1 MSSTSTRNE
10 MTAKTST
17 DPAVV
22 TAHLRRM
29 SVVFAVEL
37 RLKIVCELYMRE
49 MSPTRFYEEFGGG
62 SISRVTRNFERL
74 AEAGW
79 LEYIR
84 KEGPGGR
91 RRGGIEHF
99 YRATELAYFNAE
111 TWALLPYSIRVA
123 FSWSSFK
130 QIADRLRTAIE
141 AGWVEAR
148 SKGDLTSES
157 LRLDGVGWANVIDA
171 ITAHFDFI
179 FEEQKA
185 SALRIA
191 RSGDETIRASVVQI
205 AFEPSDGGSLEVPHL
220 VESREEPV
228 VPLPVRLSK
237 VLADEVCMRIV
248 QEANTRDISATQF
261 HAEVGGDTVAAIRR
275 RFKKL
280 AKVSLLTEV
289 DARTGGRRRGA
300 TEKFYRATG
309 PAIFSTQGG
318 GPWADIPELVDE
330 TATWCR
336 FEDLSTQIKEAMRHG
351 IFDAREDSCLAWS
364 VLRLDRQGWE
374 AVTADLEALRRFARE
389 EQVRARSRMA
399 KSGEPAVEMVV
410 ALAAFK
416 SPKEP
421 EREP

>member
-1 MSSTSTRNE
+1 MTTTARSSPD
-10 MTAKTST
+10 AL
-17 DPAVV
+17 

-37 RLKIVCELYMRE
+37 RLKIVAELYMRE

-99 YRATELAYFNAE
+99 YRATELAYFDAE

-123 FSWSSFK
+123 FSWNSFR
-130 QIADRLRTAIE
+130 QVAARLRTAIE
-141 AGWVEAR
+141 AGWVEPG
-148 SKGDLTSES
+148 SKGELTSES
-157 LRLDGVGWANVIDA
+157 VSLDRSGWMNVVDA
-171 ITAHFDFI
+171 VRVHFEFI

-185 SALRIA
+185 AALRIA
-191 RSGDETIRASVVQI
+191 RSGEEPLRASIVQI
-205 AFEPSDGGSLEVPHL
+205 AFEPAAGGERAVEPHL
-220 VESREEPV
+220 VEDDEEPV

-237 VLADEVCMRIV
+237 AFADDVCLRIV
-248 QEANTRDISATQF
+248 HEANCRDISATQF
-261 HAEVGGDTVAAIRR
+261 HAEVGGDSVAAIRR

-280 AKVSLLTEV
+280 ARFSLLTEV
-289 DARTGGRRRGA
+289 DTRTGGRRRGA

-309 PAIFSTQGG
+309 PAIFAAQN
-318 GPWADIPELVDE
+318 GPWVDVPESVE
-330 TATWCR
+330 GNGAWRR
-336 FEDLSTQIKEAMRHG
+336 FEGLSAQIKEAMRNG
-351 IFDAREDSCLAWS
+351 TFDAREDSCLAWS
-364 VLRLDRQGWE
+364 LLELDQRGWE
-374 AVTADLEALRRFARE
+374 VVTADLDALRRFARE
-389 EQVRARSRMA
+389 EQDRAAERMA
-399 KSGEPAVEMVV
+399 KSGESPVEMVI

-416 SPKEP
+416 SPKES

>member
-1 MSSTSTRNE
+1 MPSTSKRNE
-10 MTAKTST
+10 KMAKTLA
-17 DPAVV
+17 DPAAV
-22 TAHLRRM
+22 AAYLQRM

-49 MSPTRFYEEFGGG
+49 MSPTRFHEEFGGG

-91 RRGGIEHF
+91 RRGGVEHF
-99 YRATELAYFNAE
+99 YRATELAYFDAE

-123 FSWSSFK
+123 FSWNSFK
-130 QIADRLRTAIE
+130 QIAARLRTAIE

-148 SKGDLTSES
+148 SKGELTSES
-157 LRLDGVGWANVIDA
+157 MSLDGAGWANVVDA
-171 ITAHFDFI
+171 IRVHFDFI

-191 RSGDETIRASVVQI
+191 RSGDEAIRASVVQI
-205 AFEPSDGGSLEVPHL
+205 AFEPSKGGALEAPHL
-220 VESREEPV
+220 VESPEEPV

-248 QEANTRDISATQF
+248 REANGRDISATQF
-261 HAEVGGDTVAAIRR
+261 HAEIGGDSVAAIRR

-280 AKVSLLTEV
+280 ANVSLLTEV

-309 PAIFSTQGG
+309 PAISSAQRA
-318 GPWADIPELVDE
+318 GPWADIPEFVDE
-330 TATWCR
+330 TASWCR
-336 FEDLSTQIKEAMRHG
+336 FEALSAQIKEAMKQG
-351 IFDAREDSCLAWS
+351 TFDAREDSCLAWS
-364 VLRLDRQGWE
+364 VLQLDQRGWE
-374 AVTADLEALRRFARE
+374 AVTTDLDALRRFTRD
-389 EQVRARSRMA
+389 EQRRARSRMA
-399 KSGEPAVEMVV
+399 KSGESAVEMVV
-410 ALAAFK
+410 ALTAFK
-416 SPKEP
+416 SPKES

>member
-1 MSSTSTRNE
+1 MPNTSRPDKMTTKTR
-10 MTAKTST
+10 S
-17 DPAVV
+17 DPDAL

-37 RLKIVCELYMRE
+37 RLKIVAELYMRE

-99 YRATELAYFNAE
+99 YRATELAYFDAE

-123 FSWSSFK
+123 FSWNSFK
-130 QIADRLRTAIE
+130 QIAARLRTAVE
-141 AGWVEAR
+141 AGWVEPG
-148 SKGDLTSES
+148 SKGRFTSES
-157 LRLDGVGWANVIDA
+157 VSLDRVGWANVVDA
-171 ITAHFDFI
+171 VRVHFEFI
-179 FEEQKA
+179 FEEQRA
-185 SALRIA
+185 AGRRIA
-191 RSGDETIRASVVQI
+191 RSGEEPIRASVVQI
-205 AFEPSDGGSLEVPHL
+205 AFEPPAGGGCAVGPHL
-220 VESREEPV
+220 VEGGEEPV

-237 VLADEVCMRIV
+237 AFADDVCMRILH
-248 QEANTRDISATQF
+248 EANSRDISATQF
-261 HAEVGGDTVAAIRR
+261 HAEVGCDSVAAIRR

-280 AKVSLLTEV
+280 AKFSLLTEV

-309 PAIFSTQGG
+309 PAIFAAQN
-318 GPWADIPELVDE
+318 GPWMDMPESVRD
-330 TATWCR
+330 TATWLR
-336 FEDLSTQIKEAMRHG
+336 FEGLSAQIKEAMQEG
-351 IFDAREDSCLAWS
+351 SFDAREDSCLAWS
-364 VLRLDRQGWE
+364 LLELDRQGWE
-374 AVTADLEALRRFARE
+374 AVTVDLDALRRFASE
-389 EQVRARSRMA
+389 EQERAAVRM
-399 KSGEPAVEMVV
+399 GETGESPVEMAV
-410 ALAAFK
+410 ALAAFE
-416 SPKEP
+416 SSKES